1 MSRKQT
7 KCILRAVWHY
17 ALEFGL
23 CCTLALSGH
32 AWLYLLISLFV
43 MAVIVGANSSK

>member
-1 MSRKQT
+1 MSRK

-17 ALEFGL
+17 ALELSL

-32 AWLYLLISLFV
+32 AWLYLLISLFF

>member
-1 MSRKQT
+1 MSRKQ
-7 KCILRAVWHY
+7 KCVVKALWHY

-23 CCTLALSGH
+23 CCAFALTGH
-32 AWLYLLISLFV
+32 AWLYLLVSLFF